1 MAYRSKSY
9 LRKQLVLAVGRVI
22 GSSDHDVC
30 VDLAYELKSALR
42 KINGLYD
49 IVLAACR
56 PGRPLGTILAR
67 EDYIDLVPR
76 SLRTSQLITEIG
88 TDVGEMI
95 RGNQTEDDDN
105 YFLADGECALTTA
118 VSDTAHAFMATIAT
132 PEDLMKRNPGRNL
145 ETIARGIALSGP
157 YLRRYAKLLSADH
170 LLSTP
175 NPGVPGVQVSD
186 TFEVA
191 CLSDPDFA
199 SLIPGKVLREYYR
212 RKSAE

>member
-88 TDVGEMI
+88 TDASEV
-95 RGNQTEDDDN
+95 RSNQTEDDDYN
-105 YFLADGECALTTA
+105 YFIDGECALTIA
-118 VSDTAHAFMATIAT
+118 MSDTAHAFMATIAT
-132 PEDLMKRNPGRNL
+132 PADLMKRNPGRGL
-145 ETIARGIALSGP
+145 ETIARGIAISGP
-157 YLRRYAKLLSADH
+157 HLRHYTKLLSADH

-175 NPGVPGVQVSD
+175 NPGAPGVQVRD